1 MITFFLLLSDWQ
13 ILNEDGQEAEEE
25 EEEQEAEQEEE
36 QEEEQCLATFLRHG
50 SPDIKHANI
59 IENPRYSF
67 HSDEE
72 SSSTGNAAPA
82 TVSATATADGAT
94 SAVSSDTGAAAV
106 DYDRI
111 ISFLGILK
119 ETSA

>member
-1 MITFFLLLSDWQ
+1 M
-13 ILNEDGQEAEEE
+13 NEDSQGT
-25 EEEQEAEQEEE
+25 
-36 QEEEQCLATFLRHG
+36 EQCLATFLRHG
-50 SPDIKHANI
+50 SPDIKQANI

-67 HSDEE
+67 HSDKEN
-72 SSSTGNAAPA
+72 STQI
-82 TVSATATADGAT
+82 VSAASGE
-94 SAVSSDTGAAAV
+94 SAASSENGAAV